1 MTKIS
6 KIYQRLTKCRTIY
19 SVILLSVIF
28 LGFVAPN
35 LVAAQQ
41 QTTDVPGNATT
52 AGNNTSDITS
62 QSPSQTLGQ
71 ALPGNDSTQSET
83 KLEPSVDQPFVW
95 RGLITSKIDGLPSP
109 EDDVQSAIILPLR
122 DDNGIYAGT
131 LTYQANSP
139 VDLTVWNNAA
149 PGISTAIPEDLGDI
163 EDMGVIENKT
173 VIPTVVTSGP
183 SGSVP
188 FLGNALE
195 LRGDDETPFV
205 ATYAISAYAA
215 NPERIS
221 NLTNTGNM
229 TAEFEE
235 EDN

>member
-1 MTKIS
+1 MTKTS
-6 KIYQRLTKCRTIY
+6 KMYQRLTKCRTFF
-19 SVILLSVIF
+19 SVVLLSVIF
-28 LGFVAPN
+28 LGFIAPN

-41 QTTDVPGNATT
+41 QTTVGPGNGTT
-52 AGNNTSDITS
+52 TGNTTSGLTS

-71 ALPGNDSTQSET
+71 AQPGNDSTPIET
-83 KLEPSVDQPFVW
+83 KLEPNVDQPFVW

-109 EDDVQSAIILPLR
+109 ENDVQSAVILPLR

-139 VDLTVWNNAA
+139 VDVTVWNDVA
-149 PGISTAIPEDLGDI
+149 PGISTAIPEDLGEI
-163 EDMGVIENKT
+163 EDIGVVENKT
-173 VIPTVVTSGP
+173 VIPTVVTSGT

-205 ATYAISAYAA
+205 ATYAISANAA

-221 NLTNTGNM
+221 NLTNTGNV
-229 TAEFEE
+229 TGEVEE
-235 EDN
+235 QDE